1 MKKIKKGLYFLPL
14 GGADEIG
21 MNMYAYCCNGKW
33 IVVDAGFGFL
43 NDDYPGM
50 DMCYASPEFLAEFSG
65 DVAGLFITHGH
76 EDHMGAIAQV
86 WPSLQCP
93 VYGTKFSLGLIKER
107 LREYKMENIVP
118 LVEVSP
124 GDSIKVADF
133 TVDFV
138 SMVHSVPET
147 CGLYIQTLYGNVFH
161 ATDWRFDDMKTQML
175 VTDNDKLKQI
185 GNQGVDMFVCDS
197 TNIMVES
204 QSPSESEVR
213 ESLLN
218 IIPEIEGGLLIT
230 CFASN
235 LMRLETILLAAQKA
249 CRTPVLVGRSLITS
263 MKLAQ
268 ECGYFEN
275 LPQAYPVEK
284 VQGITADKAIYIC
297 TGSQANYR
305 SALTMIAKGES
316 KYVKLCADDTII
328 FSSKI
333 IPGNE
338 EKIERMQ
345 EMMREQG
352 VTVITDEDALV
363 HTSGHCSKEEIG
375 RMYELLQPKIVFP
388 VHGDKR
394 FIREHK
400 RFALAHG
407 IMEVCS
413 AKNGD
418 LFLLEEG
425 KIKKIEEIN
434 SDVMGLDRGRSLS
447 LNSDVVKK
455 RRQIAYNCTLFIS
468 LVVSEDN
475 KVCDLQITSEDIL
488 PEQDWE
494 QLSEDVKTKMLP
506 LIEKK
511 LAECGMCAAAKDYIR
526 SQIRRKIYN
535 ATNIKPVTVM
545 HFYQEQGES

>member
-1 MKKIKKGLYFLPL
+1 
-14 GGADEIG
+14 
-21 MNMYAYCCNGKW
+21 
-33 IVVDAGFGFL
+33 
-43 NDDYPGM
+43 
-50 DMCYASPEFLAEFSG
+50 
-65 DVAGLFITHGH
+65 
-76 EDHMGAIAQV
+76 
-86 WPSLQCP
+86 
-93 VYGTKFSLGLIKER
+93 
-107 LREYKMENIVP
+107 
-118 LVEVSP
+118 
-124 GDSIKVADF
+124 
-133 TVDFV
+133 
-138 SMVHSVPET
+138 
-147 CGLYIQTLYGNVFH
+147 
-161 ATDWRFDDMKTQML
+161 
-175 VTDNDKLKQI
+175 
-185 GNQGVDMFVCDS
+185 
-197 TNIMVES
+197 
-204 QSPSESEVR
+204 
-213 ESLLN
+213 
-218 IIPEIEGGLLIT
+218 
-230 CFASN
+230 
-235 LMRLETILLAAQKA
+235 
-249 CRTPVLVGRSLITS
+249 
-263 MKLAQ
+263 
-268 ECGYFEN
+268 
-275 LPQAYPVEK
+275 
-284 VQGITADKAIYIC
+284 
-297 TGSQANYR
+297 
-305 SALTMIAKGES
+305 
-316 KYVKLCADDTII
+316 
-328 FSSKI
+328 
-333 IPGNE
+333 
-338 EKIERMQ
+338 
-345 EMMREQG
+345 
-352 VTVITDEDALV
+352 
-363 HTSGHCSKEEIG
+363 
-375 RMYELLQPKIVFP
+375 MYELLQPKIVFP